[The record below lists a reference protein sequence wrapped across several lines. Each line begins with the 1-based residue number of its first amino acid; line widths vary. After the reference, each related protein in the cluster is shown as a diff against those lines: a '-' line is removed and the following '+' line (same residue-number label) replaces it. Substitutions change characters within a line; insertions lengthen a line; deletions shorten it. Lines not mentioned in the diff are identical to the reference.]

1 MGKGYFYNVTF
12 CFSMEFFMGASY
24 GDFKGIRRGK
34 SSQQKMSLARTL
46 PALIV
51 SGCLGAMLY
60 SPLACAA
67 ETDAIPLKESIEAM
81 LRSNNSI
88 KALQEN
94 RSAVGYEVDKAKAG
108 YGPRV
113 DLTARGGFGKLTN
126 STTRSY
132 EYNDVTPYSS
142 ASLLVTQPLWDG
154 WLTRGRVREAEA
166 SYRSLDYRVLDNAN
180 TLALDAII
188 AHVDVLRRKQIYQL
202 AQVNVTRHEEI
213 LEKARAREMTG
224 VDTLADVSQAQSRL
238 ARAHSTLVEARASL
252 RNGEDTYTRLT
263 RHSAVHLGPVNLP
276 VKMYTSSEDVLK
288 AAQKGNPKVAA
299 YLEDVKAANAVR
311 EQARSAYSPSLSIEA
326 GPSYS
331 DRNGRSEMW
340 TAEMGVAA
348 VVRWNLFNSGA
359 DVAESKAAAARIR
372 QSRRVLYDYM
382 DDLKLNVEESWTEY
396 LSAQEQLDFYRE
408 AIEYN
413 KTTRDAYEEQFVMGE
428 RSLLDVLDAENEL
441 FSSSTQAATALGNT
455 LIAAYRMKALA
466 GDLLPSLDISTE
478 MLKTTPAD
486 HEPLDHLTMPE

>member
-1 MGKGYFYNVTF
+1 MK
-12 CFSMEFFMGASY
+12 
-24 GDFKGIRRGK
+24 IL
-34 SSQQKMSLARTL
+34 SL
-46 PALIV
+46 LIV
-51 SGCLGAMLY
+51 SGCIGAVLC
-60 SPLACAA
+60 STPVVAA
-67 ETDAIPLKESIEAM
+67 EKKGAIPLKESIEAM
-81 LRSNNSI
+81 LRHNNSL
-88 KALQEN
+88 KAIQEN
-94 RSAVGYEVDKAKAG
+94 RTAAGHEVDRARAG

-113 DLTARGGFGKLTN
+113 DLTARGGFGRLSD

-132 EYNDVTPYSS
+132 GYNEAAPYSS

-154 WLTRGRVREAEA
+154 WATRGRVREAEA
-166 SYRSLDYRVLDNAN
+166 TYRSLDHRVLDNAN

-188 AHVDVLRRKQIYQL
+188 AHVDVLRRQQIYQL
-202 AQVNVTRHEEI
+202 AQDNVARHEDI
-213 LEKARAREMTG
+213 LEKARARESEG
-224 VDTLADVSQAQSRL
+224 VDTMADVSQAQSRL
-238 ARAHSTLVEARASL
+238 ARARSTLTEARASL
-252 RNGEDTYTRLT
+252 RIGEDTYTRLT
-263 RHSAVHLGPVNLP
+263 RHSAMSLGPVNLP
-276 VKMYTSSEDVLK
+276 TPMFQSPEEVLK

-299 YLEDVKAANAVR
+299 YLEDVKAATAVR
-311 EQARSAYSPSLSIEA
+311 EQVRSAYSPSLSIEA

-331 DRNGRSEMW
+331 DRDGKSELW
-340 TAEMGVAA
+340 TAEVGVAA

-382 DDLKLNVEESWTEY
+382 DDLKLNVEESWTEF
-396 LSAQEQLDFYRE
+396 LSAQKQLQFYRE

-413 KTTRDAYEEQFVMGE
+413 KTTRNAYEEQFVMGQ

-466 GDLLPSLDISTE
+466 GELLPSLNISTE
-478 MLKTTPAD
+478 MLKTTPYD

>member
-1 MGKGYFYNVTF
+1 MRTS
-12 CFSMEFFMGASY
+12 FSFLF
-24 GDFKGIRRGK
+24 
-34 SSQQKMSLARTL
+34 
-46 PALIV
+46 V
-51 SGCLGAMLY
+51 SGCLGLLLFLPSAH
-60 SPLACAA
+60 AA
-67 ETDAIPLKESIEAM
+67 ERDGAIPLKESIEAM
-81 LRSNNSI
+81 LRNNNSL
-88 KALQEN
+88 KAIQEN
-94 RSAVGYEVDKAKAG
+94 RSAAGYEIDRAKAG

-113 DLTARGGFGKLTN
+113 DLTARGGFGKLTD

-132 EYNDVTPYSS
+132 NYDEAAPYSS

-166 SYRSLDYRVLDNAN
+166 TYRSLDHRVMDNAN
-180 TLALDAII
+180 SLALDAII
-188 AHVDVLRRKQIYQL
+188 AHVDVLRRQQIYQL
-202 AQVNVTRHEEI
+202 AQDNVSRHEEI
-213 LEKARAREMTG
+213 LEKAREREAQG
-224 VDTLADVSQAQSRL
+224 VDTMADVSQAQSRL
-238 ARAHSTLVEARASL
+238 SRARSTLTEARASL
-252 RNGEDTYTRLT
+252 RIGEDTYTRLT
-263 RHSAVHLGPVNLP
+263 RHSAMSLGPVNLP
-276 VKMYTSSEDVLK
+276 SKMFSGPEEVLK

-299 YLEDVKAANAVR
+299 YMEDVKAANAVR

-331 DRNGRSEMW
+331 DRDGKSELW
-340 TAEMGVAA
+340 TAEVGVAA

-382 DDLKLNVEESWTEY
+382 DDLELNVRESWTEY
-396 LSAQEQLDFYRE
+396 LSAQKQLQFYRE

-441 FSSSTQAATALGNT
+441 FNSSTQAATALGNT

-466 GDLLPSLDISTE
+466 GDLLPGFNISTE
-478 MLKTTPAD
+478 MLKVTPHD
-486 HEPLDHLTMPE
+486 HEPLDHLTLPK